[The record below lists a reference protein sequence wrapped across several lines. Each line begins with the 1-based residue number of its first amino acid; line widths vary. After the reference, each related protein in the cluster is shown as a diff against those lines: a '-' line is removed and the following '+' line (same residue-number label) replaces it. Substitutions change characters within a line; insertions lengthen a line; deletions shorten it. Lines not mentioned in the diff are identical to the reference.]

1 MQEQLEKDL
10 KTAML
15 AGDKVKAEV
24 IRGLKN
30 ALQYEAVAQKV
41 QPAELSDDVVQ
52 KIMAKEAKK
61 RAEAIELYEKAGETE
76 RANGETAEKAIID
89 AYLPDQVDETVIEE
103 AVKGII
109 ASLEAPSAKDMG
121 QVIGQVKAKL
131 GSGADGGTIA
141 RITKEHL
148 S

>member
-1 MQEQLEKDL
+1 MQEQLDKDL

-52 KIMAKEAKK
+52 KILAKEAKK
-61 RAEAIELYEKAGETE
+61 RAEAIELYEKAGEIE

-89 AYLPDQVDETVIEE
+89 AYLPERVDEAVIEE

-109 ASLEAPSAKDMG
+109 AGLEAPSAKDMG
-121 QVIGQVKAKL
+121 QIIGSVKAKL
-131 GSGADGGTIA
+131 GNGADGGTIA